1 MRFEQVKNDLKAA
14 MSAQAPKTSGYDT
27 RAEVVRVEGDK
38 AWVHIPGGV
47 DETPVALTI
56 DAKEGD
62 QVQVRVAG
70 GSAWLVGN
78 ASAPPTD
85 DRTAIAARLQADAAK
100 LAADAAQEDIDA
112 QQEHFWHDE
121 FGAHVLSGTNATRTR
136 YRTDIKGA
144 GQTISAIDPDG
155 VETVVAE
162 FGADGIQIGEEEKS
176 HLEMDYNSLQLKD
189 KEGGAYFFVS
199 DLRDYDG
206 YLTKTF
212 IGDGSTVTFSLGYPN
227 ALHVISVSVDGNP
240 VTFSEGINNFTLST
254 APANGAV
261 IAAKYD
267 PSQARVAK
275 AFTFGSRLSGSNI
288 GASSVAEGEYVE
300 ASGEFSHAS
309 GFHSIASGSHATAEG
324 LLTEASGEAS
334 HAEGR
339 GYSAS
344 MPTLASGAAAHAEGN
359 ASQAL
364 GDASHA
370 EGRETTA
377 SGDYSHAQ
385 NIGTVAAT
393 AGQTAIGK
401 YNDNQSTNAFEIG
414 NGTAENSRSN
424 AFAVDWDGK
433 IQAGATNALLFDA
446 IGTSIPSGANL
457 NNYDVGYYVAASNTI
472 AASLSNCPTSVA
484 FIMIVLQRAA
494 GRPIQIILDNNA
506 GLHVRAKQS
515 DSAWSNWSTK

>member
-27 RAEVVRVEGDK
+27 RAEVLRVEGDK

-121 FGAHVLSGTNATRTR
+121 FGAHVLSGTNATGTR
-136 YRTDIKGA
+136 YRTDVKGA

-155 VETVVAE
+155 VETVVAV
-162 FGADGIQIGEEEKS
+162 FGADGIQIGEEVKS
-176 HLEMDYNSLQLKD
+176 HLEMDYHSLQLKD
-189 KEGGAYFFVS
+189 KDGNIYFHVS
-199 DLRDYDG
+199 DLRDEEG
-206 YLTKTF
+206 KAELTETF
-212 IGDGSTVTFSLGYPN
+212 PADSGTSNT
-227 ALHVISVSVDGNP
+227 
-240 VTFSEGINNFTLST
+240 FTLSY
-254 APANGAV
+254 PATQILSVSYYTMGIFPPVTGDIDSSHYTYTSSTRKLALQSPYNAGSYLTSSYV
-261 IAAKYD
+261 YIVQYETRSD
-267 PSQARVAK
+267 QLK
-275 AFTFGSRLSGSNI
+275 AFTFGTRESTHDAGYY
-288 GASSVAEGEYVE
+288 SV
-300 ASGEFSHAS
+300 
-309 GFHSIASGSHATAEG
+309 
-324 LLTEASGEAS
+324 
-334 HAEGR
+334 
-339 GYSAS
+339 S
-344 MPTLASGAAAHAEGN
+344 M
-359 ASQAL
+359 
-364 GDASHA
+364 
-370 EGRETTA
+370 GRENINTA
-377 SGDYSHAQ
+377 KGYTLGHNLINHTDYA
-385 NIGTVAAT
+385 VVF
-393 AGQTAIGK
+393 GK
-401 YNDNQSTNAFEIG
+401 YNDPDSDAALTIG
-414 NGTAENSRSN
+414 RGTSDGARAN
-424 AFAVDWDGK
+424 AFAVDWAGK
-433 IQAGATNALLFDA
+433 ILAGATNALLFDA
-446 IGTSIPSGANL
+446 IGTAIPSGANL

-506 GLHVRAKQS
+506 GLHIRARQS